1 MFNEPTDTE
10 LAKVPRLYETEDVP
24 AKDKIIHL
32 HFFLASSDWFI
43 AEFDGVDTFFGFV
56 CLNGWKDC
64 AEWGYISFKELK
76 ELKVEQP
83 ILFGGE
89 KRFTILEVDR
99 DLHWDVRKAK
109 DVKLIRE
116 CQGLLLFDQ

>member
-1 MFNEPTDTE
+1 MWNQPTEVE
-10 LAKVPRLYETEDVP
+10 LAKVPRLYETENVS
-24 AKDKIIHL
+24 AKDKVIHL
-32 HFFLASSDWFI
+32 HFFLGGSDWFI
-43 AEFDGVDTFFGFV
+43 CEFDGENTFFGFA
-56 CLNGWKDC
+56 CLNGWTDL
-64 AEWGYISFKELK
+64 AEWGYISYKELK

-89 KRFTILEVDR
+89 KRFTLLEVDR

>member
-10 LAKVPRLYETEDVP
+10 LARIPRLYETENVP
-24 AKDKIIHL
+24 AKDKVIHL
-32 HFFLASSDWFI
+32 HFFLSNSDWFI
-43 AEFDGVDTFFGFV
+43 CEFDGDDIFFGFA
-56 CLNGWKDC
+56 CLNGWKDL
-64 AEWGYISFKELK
+64 AEWGYISYKELK

-83 ILFGGE
+83 ILFDGE
-89 KRFTILEVDR
+89 KRFTLLEVDR

-109 DVKLIRE
+109 DVALIRE